1 MRTTAEEVKARGARV
16 YVITDKASLADGID
30 ANPIL
35 ISNNGPLTALGAVLP
50 LQVSIIHPIL
60 IPLTLLLLYSPFTFR
75 IDPHIYLQIY

>member
-1 MRTTAEEVKARGARV
+1 MRTAAEEVKARGARV

-60 IPLTLLLLYSPFTFR
+60 IPLTLLLSSPFTFR
-75 IDPHIYLQIY
+75 INPHIYLQIY

>member
-1 MRTTAEEVKARGARV
+1 MRTAAEEVKARGARV

-60 IPLTLLLLYSPFTFR
+60 IPLTLLPSSPFTFR
-75 IDPHIYLQIY
+75 INPHIYLQIY